1 VTSCVVCTMHVEME
15 SVGFLVEPQ
24 KQGQIS
30 WLSLKTKVNGLGPKT
45 VSSGLVI
52 WASKS
57 PCRFLDLGL
66 KTNQTTVCRLH
77 HKTNGRL
84 IQHVAHVEIWR
95 LASPRS
101 KSR

>member
-24 KQGQIS
+24 NQ
-30 WLSLKTKVNGLGPKT
+30 VNGLGLKT